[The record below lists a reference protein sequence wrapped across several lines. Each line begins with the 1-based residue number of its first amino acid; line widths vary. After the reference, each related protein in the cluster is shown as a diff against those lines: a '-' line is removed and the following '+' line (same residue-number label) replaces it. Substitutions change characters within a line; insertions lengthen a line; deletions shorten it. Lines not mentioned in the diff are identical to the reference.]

1 MPKGMQYGTEPSGAQ
16 PGQGAGPVS
25 NAADVRKAK
34 APRGSAA
41 EKIEANM
48 NAGNAPRSIAPNTI
62 SKVVWGKVGS
72 PSSNS
77 ANKQS
82 RTP

>member
-1 MPKGMQYGTEPSGAQ
+1 MPKGMEYDTESLGAK
-16 PGQGAGPVS
+16 PGQGAGPGGNS
-25 NAADVRKAK
+25 ADIRKAK
-34 APRGSAA
+34 APKGSAA

-72 PSSNS
+72 PNSPS